1 MFLVIIAV
9 GLFAFWTNKK
19 KINLVGLTIGVDFM
33 QILSMFGGFDFD
45 WPIALKRMYTSTSTF
60 SFNLELVAPECS
72 FSAKYDE
79 KVRFCEACE
88 VAPRH

>member
-1 MFLVIIAV
+1 
-9 GLFAFWTNKK
+9 
-19 KINLVGLTIGVDFM
+19 M
-33 QILSMFGGFDFD
+33 QILSMFGGFNFD
-45 WPIALKRMYTSTSTF
+45 WPVSIQRMYTSASSF